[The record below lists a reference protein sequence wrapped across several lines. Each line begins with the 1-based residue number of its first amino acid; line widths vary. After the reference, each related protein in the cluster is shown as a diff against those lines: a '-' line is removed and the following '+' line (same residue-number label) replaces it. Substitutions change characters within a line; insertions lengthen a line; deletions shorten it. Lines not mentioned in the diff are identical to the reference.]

1 MKNLQNSVQLIGR
14 LGIDPE
20 VKTFD
25 NGKSVAKF
33 RLATKETYK
42 NGNGEKVTNTQ
53 WHNIVAWNATA
64 IFLKD
69 YVSKGDEIALEGRL
83 IHRSYE
89 DKEGQKKYIT
99 EIVANEI
106 LPLRQNSKTPK
117 TATANA

>member
-14 LGIDPE
+14 LGADPE
-20 VKTFD
+20 VKTFE
-25 NGKSVAKF
+25 NGKSVANF

-42 NGNGEKVTNTQ
+42 NGNGEKVSNTQ

-64 IFLKD
+64 LFLKD
-69 YVSKGDEIALEGRL
+69 YVGKGDEIALEGKL
-83 IHRSYE
+83 THRSYE

-99 EIVANEI
+99 EILANEI

-117 TATANA
+117 TTTANA